1 VKQMDGAGI
10 EVGVV
15 LFLVARRRSR
25 PVNVNAR
32 ALAAVDQPDLS
43 VLLSRESDSR
53 LSQKRSFVD
62 IRLPRDFPGCKV
74 WVPLLA
80 QSATAST
87 DTFPGNA
94 TPGSSMPLCMESGT
108 AGNS

>member
-1 VKQMDGAGI
+1 MDGAGI

-62 IRLPRDFPGCKV
+62 IRLPRDFPG
-74 WVPLLA
+74 
-80 QSATAST
+80 
-87 DTFPGNA
+87 
-94 TPGSSMPLCMESGT
+94 
-108 AGNS
+108 